1 MRAHIDDIAM
11 LASTRAG
18 GLRVRLAI
26 AGCGAVAVA
35 LLSSVQLAIVL
46 SAIVVASQV
55 LDREIFARL
64 AHNIRR
70 NQPEHLR
77 LSLATFSIVQATICY
92 DVFAIAMWFAPS
104 DAGKIYAATWLL
116 GALLH
121 VAVHMHHSQ
130 RLLVA
135 GLIVHAV
142 VLIGLPAMSL
152 FMEPDF
158 GVAAAATSLFG
169 MSLYIAHIIGVS
181 KSYRSKSEELRVAL
195 KSAIEAQEEAQAASE
210 RAIAANEAKSVFIA
224 NVSHEIRTPLNGV
237 LGIAKS
243 LSAEG
248 LPTEQ
253 AEKVQVILESG
264 SSLRSLLDDIL
275 DLSKIEA
282 DKLGIEPVAAD
293 LRQVVGS
300 VVSLFE
306 SRARDKGLMLT
317 CAYWPNTP
325 STAQFDAT
333 RVRQCVANLVS
344 NAIKYTDTG
353 AVDVLV
359 SAKPIDS
366 AGGHEFSVAVSDTG
380 IGLSADDAAQ
390 LFNQFSQVASESD
403 RRMGG
408 TGLGLAISRKL
419 ARLMNGDVTV
429 SSTPGHG
436 STFTLTFRA
445 IATEAAEVN
454 APPVEI
460 DASQSEAIV
469 AHRRVLLVDDN
480 QVNRQV
486 ARLFL
491 EPYTT
496 AITDAVNG
504 QEALELLSQKSFD
517 IVLLDIHMPVMD
529 GAATIKQIRASDEDW
544 SDIPVI
550 ALTADAMAGDCE
562 RYLAMG
568 MDGYAPKPIDQRQL
582 VGEMARLLADASA
595 TGSPA
600 GTGDMSATAGAQTAP
615 DEKGESDSSMI
626 ASNFQRLDVA
636 ERDEVNLAGI
646 AEEWRRALIAQ
657 LRLLCE
663 ALKDGG
669 AESYRPAVDRILH
682 DCHAQAPLFGFLSVG
697 HIAEMI
703 SKRLAAADSTSGGID
718 CEELVENLQRLLG
731 AIEDHGP
738 GEELGALD
746 DVLFDDGEPD
756 SQTG

>member
-11 LASTRAG
+11 LASTRAD
-18 GLRVRLAI
+18 GLRARLSI

-35 LLSSVQLAIVL
+35 LLSSVTLAL
-46 SAIVVASQV
+46 ACSVVVIASQV
-55 LDREIFARL
+55 LDREIFTRL
-64 AHNIRR
+64 RRSIRKD
-70 NQPEHLR
+70 QPESLR
-77 LSLATFSIVQATICY
+77 LSLATFSIIQATICY
-92 DVFAIAMWFAPS
+92 DLFAIAMWFAPG
-104 DAGKIYAATWLL
+104 DVGKIYAATWLL

-130 RLLVA
+130 RLLA
-135 GLIVHAV
+135 SGLAVHAS
-142 VLIGLPAMSL
+142 VLIGLPALS
-152 FMEPDF
+152 FFIEPAF
-158 GVAAAATSLFG
+158 GVAAAGTSLFG
-169 MSLYIAHIIGVS
+169 ISLYIAHIVGVS
-181 KSYRSKSEELRVAL
+181 KSYRSKSEELRIAL
-195 KSAIEAQEEAQAASE
+195 RRAIEAQEEAQAASE

-248 LPTEQ
+248 LPEEQ
-253 AEKVQVILESG
+253 ARKVQVILDSG

-282 DKLGIEPVAAD
+282 DKLSIEPVSAD

-306 SRARDKGLMLT
+306 PRAREKGLMLT

-325 STAQFDAT
+325 STALFDAT

-344 NAIKYTDTG
+344 NAIKFTDTG
-353 AVDVLV
+353 AIDVLV
-359 SAKPIDS
+359 SAKPTSNGD
-366 AGGHEFSVAVSDTG
+366 HEFSVAISDTG
-380 IGLSADDAAQ
+380 IGLSTDDTAQ

-408 TGLGLAISRKL
+408 SGLGLAISRKL
-419 ARLMNGDVTV
+419 ARLMDGDVTV

-436 STFTLTFRA
+436 STFTLTFK
-445 IATEAAEVN
+445 ATVSETAEVIS
-454 APPVEI
+454 PPAEI
-460 DASQSEAIV
+460 SPAQSEAII

-491 EPYTT
+491 EPHTT
-496 AITDAVNG
+496 AITDAANG
-504 QEALELLSQKSFD
+504 QEALELLAKKSFD

-529 GAATIKQIRASDEDW
+529 GAETIKQIRASEEDW
-544 SDIPVI
+544 ADIPVI

-568 MDGYAPKPIDQRQL
+568 MNGYAPKPIEQRQL
-582 VGEMARLLADASA
+582 LAEMARLLADASDA
-595 TGSPA
+595 SSPTSS
-600 GTGDMSATAGAQTAP
+600 GETQTQAGAARAA
-615 DEKGESDSSMI
+615 GGSFESESSMI
-626 ASNFQRLDVA
+626 ASNFQRLDIA
-636 ERDEVNLAGI
+636 QGDEVNLAGI

-669 AESYRPAVDRILH
+669 VESYRPAVDRILH

-703 SKRLAAADSTSGGID
+703 TKRLAAADASNGGLNCD
-718 CEELVENLQRLLG
+718 ELVDDLNRLLS
-731 AIEDHGP
+731 AVEDHGP

-746 DVLFDDGEPD
+746 DVLFDDGEAD
-756 SQTG
+756 SKTG